1 MAKYYAIFGEDGY
14 KMSRIGKEPIPIPS
28 KVEVQID
35 EISVR
40 VIGPNGELTQSVG
53 SGLDIRQ
60 DDGNVLVER
69 SSDEPKVRALHGTT
83 RMLINNMIVGVTNG
97 WDKVLQIEGVGY
109 RAELQGKDLVLS
121 LGYSHPVKI
130 VVPAGIEFEVDKNS
144 RTVVVKGADK
154 QLVGQIA
161 AEIRSWRPPEPYKG
175 KGIRYKG
182 EHVRRKAGKAG
193 KVE

>member
-1 MAKYYAIFGEDGY
+1 
-14 KMSRIGKEPIPIPS
+14 MSRIGKEPIPIPS

-35 EISVR
+35 EISVC

-60 DDGNVLVER
+60 DNGNVLVER
-69 SSDEPKVRALHGTT
+69 SSDEPEMRALHGTT

-130 VVPAGIEFEVDKNS
+130 VAPAGIEFEVDGSS

-161 AEIRSWRPPEPYKG
+161 ADVRSWRPPEPYKG

-182 EHVRRKAGKAG
+182 EYVRRKAGKAG

>member
-1 MAKYYAIFGEDGY
+1 
-14 KMSRIGKEPIPIPS
+14 MSRIGKEPIPIPP

-35 EISVR
+35 QVGVHIT
-40 VIGPNGELTQSVG
+40 GPKGELTQSIR

-60 DDGNVLVER
+60 DDGAVLVER
-69 SSDEPKVRALHGTT
+69 TNDAPELRALHGTI
-83 RMLINNMIVGVTNG
+83 RMLINNMIVGVTDG
-97 WDKVLQIEGVGY
+97 WDKELQIEGVGY

-121 LGYSHPVKI
+121 LGYSHPVK
-130 VVPAGIEFEVDKNS
+130 VAARSGIEFEVDGSS
-144 RTVVVKGADK
+144 RIIIVKGADK

-161 AEIRSWRPPEPYKG
+161 ADVRSLRPPEPYKG

-182 EHVRRKAGKAG
+182 EYVRRKAGKAG

>member
-1 MAKYYAIFGEDGY
+1 
-14 KMSRIGKEPIPIPS
+14 MSRIGKEPIPIPP

-35 EISVR
+35 QVGVHIT
-40 VIGPNGELTQSVG
+40 GPKGELTQSIR

-60 DDGNVLVER
+60 DDGAVLVER
-69 SSDEPKVRALHGTT
+69 TNDAPELRALHGTI
-83 RMLINNMIVGVTNG
+83 RMLINNMIVGVTDG
-97 WDKVLQIEGVGY
+97 WDKELQIEGVGY

-121 LGYSHPVKI
+121 LGYSHPVK
-130 VVPAGIEFEVDKNS
+130 VAAPSVIEFEVDGSS
-144 RTVVVKGADK
+144 RIIIVKGADK

-161 AEIRSWRPPEPYKG
+161 ADVRSLRPPEPYKG

-182 EHVRRKAGKAG
+182 EYVRRKAGKAG